1 MQYYIIFYANPHPA
15 TYHKFAICLLNTG
28 YQIGHL
34 LCKFRDKIFLFF
46 PCNCN
51 NCNLEHCRLQSV
63 KSEYL
68 VRVDT
73 NLNRISLLFNLQKEN
88 ADKEK
93 EKEKQERIEASLR
106 EREREVR
113 ASQAELA
120 KAREKEKE
128 QHLRDK
134 AEQHFNALLADM
146 VRKNVIFL
154 VIKVSMG

>member
-1 MQYYIIFYANPHPA
+1 M
-15 TYHKFAICLLNTG
+15 
-28 YQIGHL
+28 
-34 LCKFRDKIFLFF
+34 
-46 PCNCN
+46 
-51 NCNLEHCRLQSV
+51 
-63 KSEYL
+63 
-68 VRVDT
+68 
-73 NLNRISLLFNLQKEN
+73 QKEN

-146 VRKNVIFL
+146 VRVDSHVL
-154 VIKVSMG
+154 KVKRSTYMYVNYTCNKII

>member
-1 MQYYIIFYANPHPA
+1 MQASE
-15 TYHKFAICLLNTG
+15 
-28 YQIGHL
+28 
-34 LCKFRDKIFLFF
+34 CK
-46 PCNCN
+46 
-51 NCNLEHCRLQSV
+51 EWVSGQSWY
-63 KSEYL
+63 KPKTE
-68 VRVDT
+68 
-73 NLNRISLLFNLQKEN
+73 SLLFNLQKEN

-154 VIKVSMG
+154 VIKVSVA

>member
-1 MQYYIIFYANPHPA
+1 ML
-15 TYHKFAICLLNTG
+15 ICS
-28 YQIGHL
+28 Q
-34 LCKFRDKIFLFF
+34 R
-46 PCNCN
+46 
-51 NCNLEHCRLQSV
+51 
-63 KSEYL
+63 
-68 VRVDT
+68 
-73 NLNRISLLFNLQKEN
+73 EN
-88 ADKEK
+88 ADLEK

-146 VRKNVIFL
+146 VRVLALMSIFTAFESTFMQKYISVEQSVRGIL
-154 VIKVSMG
+154 GLTSSNFL

>member
-1 MQYYIIFYANPHPA
+1 MQNPA
-15 TYHKFAICLLNTG
+15 
-28 YQIGHL
+28 L
-34 LCKFRDKIFLFF
+34 LC
-46 PCNCN
+46 
-51 NCNLEHCRLQSV
+51 
-63 KSEYL
+63 
-68 VRVDT
+68 
-73 NLNRISLLFNLQKEN
+73 LQKEN

-134 AEQHFNALLADM
+134 AEQHFYALLADM
-146 VRKNVIFL
+146 VRKITASRVDGLMCLLLCIYNTMFFHVLGRNGIL
-154 VIKVSMG
+154 VLLETMNILCCL

>member
-1 MQYYIIFYANPHPA
+1 M
-15 TYHKFAICLLNTG
+15 
-28 YQIGHL
+28 
-34 LCKFRDKIFLFF
+34 
-46 PCNCN
+46 
-51 NCNLEHCRLQSV
+51 
-63 KSEYL
+63 
-68 VRVDT
+68 
-73 NLNRISLLFNLQKEN
+73 QKEN

-146 VRKNVIFL
+146 VRVYCSVLGPVQTSCFCSAKLNSK
-154 VIKVSMG
+154 IKHGRSTASESKF

>member
-1 MQYYIIFYANPHPA
+1 MDIGKVKKCLWSLVGNNNNSFVVFVLTFSSQGKGKII
-15 TYHKFAICLLNTG
+15 LNTTDLRCVF
-28 YQIGHL
+28 IVVVV
-34 LCKFRDKIFLFF
+34 FF
-46 PCNCN
+46 
-51 NCNLEHCRLQSV
+51 
-63 KSEYL
+63 
-68 VRVDT
+68 
-73 NLNRISLLFNLQKEN
+73 FQKEN

-134 AEQHFNALLADM
+134 AEQHFHALLADM
-146 VRKNVIFL
+146 VGKRSK
-154 VIKVSMG
+154 K

>member
-1 MQYYIIFYANPHPA
+1 M
-15 TYHKFAICLLNTG
+15 NTN
-28 YQIGHL
+28 Y
-34 LCKFRDKIFLFF
+34 
-46 PCNCN
+46 N
-51 NCNLEHCRLQSV
+51 NHVTVHDVYS
-63 KSEYL
+63 Y
-68 VRVDT
+68 
-73 NLNRISLLFNLQKEN
+73 LQKEN

-146 VRKNVIFL
+146 VRADCRVL
-154 VIKVSMG
+154 KVKRSTYMYINYNIINT